1 MPINVRMPDGTVL
14 TNVPDDITQSEVL
27 SRYNAYLAQQDRDP
41 IVVEPEEETS
51 VLDRAPAAA
60 ARRAPVERQDGLG
73 YLLGNPATLPAR
85 QDPGALADIGNYMG
99 SSIGAQ
105 AAGLGRGLEDAP
117 RIARA
122 QLADPM
128 GMFSAFGGTAGTILP
143 ALARAGIEYAYDAIA
158 PNADEEYRAAVAPVS
173 NPLIEAGER
182 TQQLYTPYTG
192 TPSREYSAAR
202 EEGEGVPY
210 ALWRGAR
217 AALIGGAGSAPT
229 IAAGLVAGRLAGPR
243 AAAGVMG
250 AGSTAAAY
258 EGIRQTQE
266 REGIADPN
274 RAFSAALAS
283 GLLDATTGLGGRTI
297 ATATQAALRKG
308 VERGLSGVM
317 REVGRT
323 GLSEAGTEVVQNL
336 IEQVGGGQNPL
347 TEESLLQSL
356 DAGLTG
362 FAGGV
367 VLGTPVEGLNR
378 RNDANMRRAFGEQ
391 PKLQTIEVN
400 VPGDGGRSV
409 PTILDILSAPDA
421 NGNVR
426 VRTADGTPYVDSLA
440 NIEAMRPAPTQGETR
455 ENLTDVLTEAAM
467 QNADDAALSAA
478 VNVLMNDPADGSAR
492 ALLRARL
499 RNHGIPDHIADQI
512 VDQTLANA
520 AVNAQAA
527 GPEAAAT
534 AATNS
539 INRAA
544 KGKNK
549 AVKAGQEQAIV
560 EAKEEVAA
568 APAQP
573 KRRAKKT
580 QKATTTAPLS
590 DQRFSPLAN
599 NEATTRFPKTEAPRN
614 AFFNGAMGTSP
625 IDFFTGRK
633 TKMTKAEVTAFNEG
647 RAWGAE
653 QGRTVSETEL
663 TLKRPIAPKAAPEA
677 NAIWAGPEYD
687 NPVFVVGKP
696 PQVGPDGRNYV
707 EVTLNGVPSF
717 APVEEL
723 RPLEGETS
731 ALEAGLGRLTQ
742 PPQADQ
748 DVGAELGGAEPGV
761 PSAVGKQRGKRAA
774 ATTTGAGPAGVDTT
788 GGAAGVPVGGEQ
800 PSQPPVTKVA
810 PGDARGT
817 RETRTGMMGTQR
829 GRPVQGAAELTAG
842 MQAQQ
847 KLYAELE
854 TARAMNEISD
864 QDFAE
869 VVSFLETPGTKEDF
883 AALPEEA
890 QIAWNIGISA
900 QRAVDQ
906 REAYIA
912 ELADKIEEA
921 AKKKKPIK
929 ALKKEL
935 DEAKEGLAA
944 LQKPLDATQEVVVD
958 AARTELN
965 RRRSERAGAQ
975 VTIRERLKDP
985 TLTELERRDLQI
997 QLRQNKVDRKYRR
1010 KGEGAGLDVGAVKAH
1025 IAKIVSGW
1033 RAAVDVQVV
1042 GSLDEL
1048 PADVREA
1055 VIADGAQGAQGLVAP
1070 DGTIYIFAENLD
1082 TLEDA
1087 TATVYHEALGHMG
1100 LSALFGKR
1108 LDSVLQDIL
1117 DSNKALR
1124 EEAEQ
1129 WVRDNPGAYQGDNA
1143 LIRALEEV
1151 LVERS
1156 ENGRLQASI
1165 WSKIVGV
1172 FKDFGRRIGMK
1183 LAYTDGEVRT
1193 LLAMAHDMIVD
1204 GPQTSTV
1211 MNGLRYVNTWHG
1223 SRADF
1228 SEFSTDFINT
1238 GERNQAYGWGL
1249 YFTDT
1254 KQIAERNYRDRLA
1267 GYEYTANG
1275 KSLEEWADENLKSL
1289 GVPYTQAIRSI
1300 EMYLPQ
1306 YASVREMLDSTRL
1319 SLEQEGQRLAELES
1333 EAARD
1338 MGPEDEDY
1346 AGYTRSIKNTI
1357 ARWSREVAVL
1367 EKLADA
1373 KVEKK
1378 SAGKLYNV
1386 ELAPKDDEWMLWDA
1400 PLSEQSDKVK
1410 AALEKLGIDLA
1421 ASKQLEALREEMRP
1435 VNRQYIQA
1443 MSRATQARNRDR
1455 VAEQEALDEAKELSK
1470 ILTPMIRR
1478 IEELEKTTAATG
1490 REAYLM
1496 LESRSRSPKAAS
1508 LALLDAGVRGNKY
1521 LDGFSRGPNKEDRTF
1536 NYVLF
1541 DDADAEIVNKYSRK
1555 KATPTPAAAKKTK
1568 AKTPAEEAAEAE
1580 AKAQAKTRRGVDKVE
1595 RSLEAGGLRN
1605 PDAVGAG
1612 LNEASEGAS
1621 EFFRSLVDQAA
1632 EPFIDLLDFAQKNLL
1647 VSSALRTSLRRGSP
1661 DTATI
1666 AEQIQEV
1673 LARMQA
1679 MQRSMAKAMGGI
1691 GKGLQTFLRSNKD
1704 ANYRLAKT
1712 MHLARVLRHNP
1723 TLYKDRASALAEDRL
1738 IVSQRAESAKL
1749 KSKKDADAKA
1759 KIEATIKQRETDINA
1774 TWDAY
1779 EALGKLEGGHFQF
1792 RKQLQFFKDMHT
1804 ALLAALDSNLEM
1816 LNIPPETKEQLK
1828 KLRDPDPDEVTDADD
1843 DYPGV
1848 KASLLDEVYF
1858 PFSRFGDFV
1867 MVAKWK
1873 GKNGRRARWH
1883 YDTRADRAKFERRF
1897 KRDYA
1902 KDIAD
1907 GRVTYEFMNAADAQA
1922 LDMQES
1928 TLLRDIFNAI
1938 EKTAPK
1944 GSTEEE
1950 YAAFKKQAKDRIYQ
1964 VYLLSLPER
1973 SLRKQFV
1980 HAKLIEGQSSDVG
1993 RVFADAASRY
2003 ASQLPKFI
2011 ARPKIDRLVSEGKKS
2026 LEGLQ
2031 GTDPSKKEDLLSTFT
2046 ILANRAEEEFTNQE
2060 ISGVAKFINLTA
2072 FGHLMTG
2079 ALSTFVQTVAF
2090 PQQAMPRMLIQY
2102 PTVAPTIISAYLKV
2116 LGELP
2121 RLVIEVDPA
2130 TGERT
2135 VGMPSFGNTKFIQN
2149 NKARQKLFRELESRG
2164 FFFQHQTDMVLRNMS
2179 GPQPGITGAAGNLYE
2194 DTIRAMGIPMTSMDQ
2209 LVREMT
2215 AMMFAEMEYK
2225 KTKNFDAAI
2234 AAAIRNTDDTLGD
2247 YSDYEQPGVFRGGI
2261 GRFLR
2266 FLRTYSVQR
2275 AKYFGRMI
2283 LDVRRGSPYQNRLQ
2297 TITELLTVG
2306 FITTLFGGVT
2316 SNFGY
2321 SLLTTLAEA
2330 LFSAMMDDDEEEEF
2344 RRENPSSFGP
2354 SIRSNITGTEF
2365 NADHYLRYKII
2376 PELFG
2381 VDSDVTRSLQKGLI
2395 SNLLNIDLSGRV
2407 SQNDLFVRDWRSGDD
2422 TVQTLFNFIEANLAP
2437 QISSGAGFVRG
2448 FEALV
2453 KGDWQRAIK
2462 GLTPAAFRGSLLAGE
2477 YAEEGIMPKTASPE
2491 PVFTPEEVSRGVAP
2505 PRPGTNDPLRGVTR
2519 EEARGLVDGL
2529 TAVAL
2534 GGQPLDVALVYE
2546 RDINPLFEVRNAYEN
2561 RKTALLE
2568 RVRREFFRPNPDPE
2582 QFAKL
2587 REDIDAYNRTVP
2599 VDLRMSHVID
2609 APRIADSI
2617 EASLRQPRFR
2627 GYTVEKDEAILM
2639 LRDRG
2644 LVSDDEADAL
2654 TLLLAQE
2661 RAARQ

>member
-1 MPINVRMPDGTVL
+1 MPDGTVL

-51 VLDRAPAAA
+51 VLDRAPVA
-60 ARRAPVERQDGLG
+60 ARQAQTEEPQDGLG
-73 YLLGNPATLPAR
+73 YLTANRATLPPR
-85 QDPGALADIGNYMG
+85 QDPGALADIVNYMG
-99 SSIGAQ
+99 STTGAQ
-105 AAGLGRGLEDAP
+105 TAGFGEMLTDLP
-117 RIARA
+117 RVARSM
-122 QLADPM
+122 LADP
-128 GMFSAFGGTAGTILP
+128 GGIISALGGPAAE
-143 ALARAGIEYAYDAIA
+143 ALARLGVESAYEAVA
-158 PNADEEYRAAVAPVS
+158 PNADEEWRASVAPVA
-173 NPLIEAGER
+173 NPLIEAGRR
-182 TQQLYTPYTG
+182 TQQLYTPFTG
-192 TPSREYSAAR
+192 SPSEEYSAAR
-202 EEGEGVPY
+202 EAGEGVPY
-210 ALWRGAR
+210 ALWRGTR
-217 AALIGGAGSAPT
+217 SALIGATGSVPT
-229 IAAGLVAGRLAGPR
+229 IAAGALAGRFGGPR
-243 AAAGVMG
+243 AAAAVMG
-250 AGSTAAAY
+250 VPSTSAAY
-258 EGIRQTQE
+258 AGIRETQE
-266 REGIADPN
+266 REGIDDPG
-274 RAFSAALAS
+274 RAFTAALAS
-283 GLLDATTGLGGRTI
+283 GLLDATTGLGGRTV
-297 ATATQAALRKG
+297 ATATREALRKG
-308 VERGLSGVM
+308 VERGLSGVL
-317 REVGRT
+317 REVGKT
-323 GLSEAGTEVVQNL
+323 GLSESGTEVVQNV
-336 IEQVGGGQNPL
+336 IEQLGGGQDPF

-367 VLGTPVEGLNR
+367 VLGTPIEGLNR
-378 RNDANMRRAFGEQ
+378 RNDANLRRAFGEQ
-391 PKLQTIEVN
+391 PKLQTIDVN

-409 PTILDILSAPDA
+409 PTTLDILSVPDA
-421 NGNVR
+421 NGNVM
-426 VRTADGTPYVDSLA
+426 VRTADGTPYVDTLA
-440 NIEAMRPAPTQGETR
+440 NIEALRPAPAQGETR
-455 ENLTDVLTEAAM
+455 LDLTEALNEAAM
-467 QNADDAALSAA
+467 QNADDAALASA
-478 VNVLMNDPADGSAR
+478 VNVLMGDPTDGSAR

-499 RNHGIPDHIADQI
+499 RNHGIPDNIADQI

-527 GPEAAAT
+527 GPEAAVT
-534 AATNS
+534 AAANS

-544 KGKNK
+544 TGKNK
-549 AVKAGQEQAIV
+549 AVKAAQEQAAAEAKV
-560 EAKEEVAA
+560 EAPKVRQARKKQVAA
-568 APAQP
+568 GDTTPLTP
-573 KRRAKKT
+573 T
-580 QKATTTAPLS
+580 QFKSLALSESTTRYSGKNKATVA
-590 DQRFSPLAN
+590 A
-599 NEATTRFPKTEAPRN
+599 RN
-614 AFFNGAMGTSP
+614 AFYNGAMGTTP
-625 IDFFTGRK
+625 DAFHIGRTTK
-633 TKMTKAEVTAFNEG
+633 TKMTKAEVEAFNAG
-647 RAWGAE
+647 RAYGAE
-653 QGRTVSETEL
+653 QKQSVAATEL
-663 TLKRPIAPKAAPEA
+663 TLKRPLPPATFAPEQ
-677 NAIWAGPEYD
+677 G
-687 NPVFVVGKP
+687 
-696 PQVGPDGRNYV
+696 
-707 EVTLNGVPSF
+707 
-717 APVEEL
+717 APAT
-723 RPLEGETS
+723 EGEPS

-761 PSAVGKQRGKRAA
+761 PSAGRKQRGKRAA
-774 ATTTGAGPAGVDTT
+774 AAPAGAGPVGVDTT
-788 GGAAGVPVGGEQ
+788 GGTAGVPVRGKQQGEPAVNRQ
-800 PSQPPVTKVA
+800 EQAVVA
-810 PGDARGT
+810 AKEAVAVAADEQLGAEPAAAGLSPGEASGLESGFANYLAED
-817 RETRTGMMGTQR
+817 Q
-829 GRPVQGAAELTAG
+829 GRPVEGAAALTEGNRAEK
-842 MQAQQ
+842 
-847 KLYAELE
+847 KLYAELQA
-854 TARAMNEISD
+854 ARKRGEISD
-864 QDFAE
+864 EEMATALNTLRPPINRKGEFDKKAFE
-869 VVSFLETPGTKEDF
+869 
-883 AALPEEA
+883 ALPADEKAAWSKALTA
-890 QIAWNIGISA
+890 QL
-900 QRAVDQ
+900 AVDEQ
-906 REAYIA
+906 ATTVSKTNKTVLGQPNPAYEDAEA
-912 ELADKIEEA
+912 ELAKRQRVLDDAQRNLVNIARDE
-921 AKKKKPIK
+921 
-929 ALKKEL
+929 LK
-935 DEAKEGLAA
+935 GR
-944 LQKPLDATQEVVVD
+944 AT
-958 AARTELN
+958 
-965 RRRSERAGAQ
+965 ERADAQ
-975 VTIRERLKDP
+975 VAIRDLLKDP
-985 TLTELERRDLQI
+985 NLTDEQRRDLQV
-997 QLRQNKVDRKYRR
+997 QLRENKVDRKYRR

-1025 IAKIVSGW
+1025 IAKIISGW

-1100 LSALFGKR
+1100 LSALLGKR
-1108 LDSVLQDIL
+1108 LDSVLQSIL
-1117 DSNKALR
+1117 GSNKTLR

-1129 WVRDNPGAYQGDNA
+1129 WMRDNPGAYQGDNA

-1183 LAYTDGEVRT
+1183 LAYTDGEVQT
-1193 LLAMAHDMIVD
+1193 LLARAHDMIVD
-1204 GPQTSTV
+1204 GPQTSAV
-1211 MNGLRYVNTWHG
+1211 MDGLRYMVFGGDRIRVPAEAAKTFLKELGLFTNRELIEMPGEEATQRAARLGIDEEWMDYFSSRKLAARAPEG
-1223 SRADF
+1223 SEPIILPQPDMSKYMPDVPTKYSRAVSGGPGGNVTSLGKRRAAKVLSKIEALLSGQIKMRPDGIGDL
-1228 SEFSTDFINT
+1228 TDDLEDLLRAGAIDDATFD
-1238 GERNQAYGWGL
+1238 ELEPKL
-1249 YFTDT
+1249 YE
-1254 KQIAERNYRDRLA
+1254 AER
-1267 GYEYTANG
+1267 
-1275 KSLEEWADENLKSL
+1275 
-1289 GVPYTQAIRSI
+1289 
-1300 EMYLPQ
+1300 
-1306 YASVREMLDSTRL
+1306 
-1319 SLEQEGQRLAELES
+1319 
-1333 EAARD
+1333 AARD
-1338 MGPEDEDY
+1338 RVTPPNDNRPE
-1346 AGYTRSIKNTI
+1346 TP
-1357 ARWSREVAVL
+1357 L
-1367 EKLADA
+1367 EKAGREFEAANDRFNTFFYNPDDTRADA
-1373 KVEKK
+1373 DRRTTARKE
-1378 SAGKLYNV
+1378 YER
-1386 ELAPKDDEWMLWDA
+1386 ELD
-1400 PLSEQSDKVK
+1400 
-1410 AALEKLGIDLA
+1410 I
-1421 ASKQLEALREEMRP
+1421 LEA
-1435 VNRQYIQA
+1435 
-1443 MSRATQARNRDR
+1443 DR
-1455 VAEQEALDEAKELSK
+1455 EAK
-1470 ILTPMIRR
+1470 RAVYD
-1478 IEELEKTTAATG
+1478 AAW
-1490 REAYLM
+1490 EA
-1496 LESRSRSPKAAS
+1496 E
-1508 LALLDAGVRGNKY
+1508 RG
-1521 LDGFSRGPNKEDRTF
+1521 G
-1536 NYVLF
+1536 
-1541 DDADAEIVNKYSRK
+1541 NKYSRK
-1555 KATPTPAAAKKTK
+1555 KPTPTPAAAKKTK
-1568 AKTPAEEAAEAE
+1568 AKTAAEKAAEAE

-1661 DTATI
+1661 ATATI

-1738 IVSQRAESAKL
+1738 IVAKRAESAKL
-1749 KSKKDADAKA
+1749 KAKKDADEKA
-1759 KIEATIKQRETDINA
+1759 KIEATIKQREADINA

-1779 EALGKLEGGHFQF
+1779 EALGKLQGGHYQF

-1883 YDTRADRAKFERRF
+1883 YDTRAERAKFERRF

-1950 YAAFKKQAKDRIYQ
+1950 YNAFKKQAKDRIYQ

-1980 HAKLIEGQSSDVG
+1980 HAKLIEGQSPDVG

-2011 ARPKIDRLVSEGKKS
+2011 ARPKIDRLISEGKKS

-2031 GTDPSKKEDLLSTFT
+2031 DTDPGKKEDLLSTFT
-2046 ILANRAEEEFTNQE
+2046 ILANRAEEEFANQE

-2090 PQQAMPRMLIQY
+2090 PQQSLPRMLIQY
-2102 PTVAPTIISAYLKV
+2102 PTIAPTVISAYLKV

-2121 RLVIEVDPA
+2121 RLVIEVDPT

-2135 VGMPSFGNTKFIQN
+2135 IGMPSFGNTKFIQN

-2164 FFFQHQTDMVLRNMS
+2164 FFFQHQTDMVLRGMS
-2179 GPQPGITGAAGNLYE
+2179 GPQPGITGMAGNLYE
-2194 DTIRAMGIPMTSMDQ
+2194 DTIRAMGVPMTSMDQ

-2234 AAAIRNTDDTLGD
+2234 SAAIRNTDDTLGD

-2283 LDVRRGSPYQNRLQ
+2283 LDVGRGSPYQNRLQ

-2306 FITTLFGGVT
+2306 FVTTLFGGVA

-2330 LFSAMMDDDEEEEF
+2330 LFSAMMDDDEEDEF
-2344 RRENPSSFGP
+2344 RRENPASFGP
-2354 SIRSNITGTEF
+2354 SIRSKITGTEF
-2365 NADHYLRYKII
+2365 NADHYLRFKII

-2381 VDSDVTRSLQKGLI
+2381 VDSGTTRSLQKGLA
-2395 SNLLNIDLSGRV
+2395 SHLLNIDLSGRV

-2422 TVQTLFNFIEANLAP
+2422 AVQTAFNFIEANLAP
-2437 QISSGAGFVRG
+2437 QISSGAGFIRG

-2453 KGDWQRAIK
+2453 EGDWQRAIK
-2462 GLTPAAFRGSLLAGE
+2462 GLTPAAFRGSLLARE

-2491 PVFTPEEVSRGVAP
+2491 PVFTPEEVTRGVAP
-2505 PRPGTNDPLRGVTR
+2505 PRPGTDDPLRGITR
-2519 EEARGLVDGL
+2519 EETRGLVEGL

-2561 RKTALLE
+2561 RKTAILE

-2609 APRIADSI
+2609 EARIADSI

-2644 LVSDDEADAL
+2644 LVTDDEADAL
-2654 TLLLAQE
+2654 TALLAQD
-2661 RAARQ
+2661 RARRQ